1 MAYKIR
7 RVDGVQPY
15 FTRRLALLTF
25 SMHPFGSG
33 LQSSRP
39 GELPPE
45 PLTEPYV
52 NLSIHTA
59 LRKLKSKRVT
69 ALPVIE
75 EFRVFS
81 IDSPEPFP

>member
-1 MAYKIR
+1 MHISRRNIR
-7 RVDGVQPY
+7 FAQSLHSELGADAG
-15 FTRRLALLTF
+15 
-25 SMHPFGSG
+25 G
-33 LQSSRP
+33 QSSRP